1 MAVSAFPSIQAAADT
16 VAEVVQNGVQ
26 VQCIEILDEVMMTAI
41 NRAEAKN
48 KNARQWQEKP
58 SLFFKFAGSQDQI
71 KLDMKRTSEIV
82 SRNKGSKLIT
92 ATTEEE
98 KEDLWRAR
106 KVALFSA
113 LEYLPGSR
121 AWTTDVCVPISKF
134 PTLVAETKEDLESLD
149 IIAPIVGHAGDGN
162 FHGLLLFRNPE
173 ELERVKEGVH
183 RMVERA
189 QRLEGTCTG
198 EHGVGHGKIQYLTN
212 ELGEGTVD
220 LLRQIKRQLDP
231 KNIMNP
237 GKLVEVKYAP

>member
-1 MAVSAFPSIQAAADT
+1 MCSLAVHPVLTSSR
-16 VAEVVQNGVQ
+16 VQ
-26 VQCIEILDEVMMTAI
+26 
-41 NRAEAKN
+41 
-48 KNARQWQEKP
+48 
-58 SLFFKFAGSQDQI
+58 
-71 KLDMKRTSEIV
+71 
-82 SRNKGSKLIT
+82 
-92 ATTEEE
+92 
-98 KEDLWRAR
+98 
-106 KVALFSA
+106 
-113 LEYLPGSR
+113 
-121 AWTTDVCVPISKF
+121 
-134 PTLVAETKEDLESLD
+134 
-149 IIAPIVGHAGDGN
+149 N